1 MSCDIWNSDKKETG
15 RARTTSPLRQVT
27 APNTAAIGEVMSDRF
42 FFPLAIAAYAVLIV
56 LSLSWPQA
64 GAL

>member
-1 MSCDIWNSDKKETG
+1 
-15 RARTTSPLRQVT
+15 
-27 APNTAAIGEVMSDRF
+27 MSDRF